1 MTNHRIHSG
10 GPKRPTGP
18 KQQPT
23 QPAAPAVTPKPQPVA
38 DTFVRSN
45 SPAGPAQPASSAA
58 ETSHSV
64 IPPGMPLG
72 NTARVGEALGSNPN
86 NPVAAVGAAV
96 VLPLALAAD
105 TLDLLAGPP
114 VQHSESTTVTHR
126 GHFEITTHTS
136 ITITRGN
143 PDSVKGDTSNGR

>member
-1 MTNHRIHSG
+1 MTHHRIPSSG
-10 GPKRPTGP
+10 HKRHAGHVKKPA
-18 KQQPT
+18 
-23 QPAAPAVTPKPQPVA
+23 QPAPPSTAPKPQPAA
-38 DTFVRSN
+38 DTFVRST
-45 SPAGPAQPASSAA
+45 PPTAPAA
-58 ETSHSV
+58 ETSGSV

-72 NTARVGEALGSNPN
+72 NTARVGEALGNNPN

-96 VLPLALAAD
+96 ALPLALAAD

-126 GHFEITTHTS
+126 GRFEITTHTS